1 MAENS
6 CAVDCLLRTMDQN
19 KTCPRCRQTKQINQF
34 SLTKKKMPGKVC
46 DKCRAK
52 AQTRRTEFMK
62 MKQQIDNEFM
72 DMCKNEG
79 IPIYTNDEYKLFGQI
94 EVDGDSD
101 ASWGGKGHSPNY
113 NKTK

>member
-6 CAVDCLLRTMDQN
+6 CAVDCLLTTMDQN
-19 KTCPRCRQTKQINQF
+19 KTCPRCRQTKPINQV

-52 AQTRRTEFMK
+52 AQTCRTEFMK

-72 DMCKNEG
+72 DMCKTEG
-79 IPIYTNDEYKLFGQI
+79 IPIFYNDEYGPFGQI
-94 EVDGDSD
+94 EVERD
-101 ASWGGKGHSPNY
+101 WRKGRL
-113 NKTK
+113 TELQ